1 MEAGKQFVYWRER
14 LLALEGRL
22 DDIEMDQEELHR
34 IVEDKER
41 LVRDDLE
48 ALEDALLGKF
58 RALVAYLRQES
69 EGSSLAFGQST
80 LQTFDHGKALHSN
93 EGTLKVDPGYPK
105 SLGSELAH
113 SFRKQ
118 EACVG
123 TPTLSKLYED
133 KSCPRWANS
142 FSRALLREKNARMA
156 LENRIRSIEL
166 TVEKLLNTRVQEGS
180 IFDLRTRF
188 YSQQN
193 HSNPVSRTD
202 TVESPIQAYISRVIW
217 RIEHCL
223 TRMGAPRMVPTR

>member
-22 DDIEMDQEELHR
+22 NDIEMNQEELHR

-41 LVRDDLE
+41 LIRDDLE

-69 EGSSLAFGQST
+69 EGSSLVLEQSA

-93 EGTLKVDPGYPK
+93 EGPLKVDPGYPK

-113 SFRKQ
+113 SFRQQ
-118 EACVG
+118 ETCVR
-123 TPTLSKLYED
+123 TPTLSKFYED
-133 KSCPRWANS
+133 RNCPRWANS
-142 FSRALLREKNARMA
+142 FSGALLREKNARMA
-156 LENRIRSIEL
+156 LESRIKSIEM
-166 TVEKLLNTRVQEGS
+166 TVEKLLNTRVREGPALDS
-180 IFDLRTRF
+180 QARFD
-188 YSQQN
+188 SQQN
-193 HSNPVSRTD
+193 HPNPVSRTD

-223 TRMGAPRMVPTR
+223 TRMGAPRMVPAR